1 MPAITP
7 ATSRAIGPT
16 ASSDGPSGRTP
27 STEIRPW
34 VGLSPTVPQ
43 QAEGVRIDPAVSV
56 PIAMSASPV
65 ATATALPLE
74 LPPGM
79 RLGSSG
85 RSEEHT
91 SDLQSLMRI
100 SYAVFCLK
108 KKKQQTNTHT
118 LQNVM

>member
-43 QAEGVRIDPAVSV
+43 QAEGVRIDPAVSG

-65 ATATALPLE
+65 APTPPLPPH
-74 LPPGM
+74 LPPGTGP
-79 RLGSSG
+79 GSSG
-85 RSEEHT
+85 VLGVPYQRWW
-91 SDLQSLMRI
+91 LVPPQARPAR
-100 SYAVFCLK
+100 AVS
-108 KKKQQTNTHT
+108 
-118 LQNVM
+118 

>member
-56 PIAMSASPV
+56 PRAMSASPV
-65 ATATALPLE
+65 ATATALQLE

-79 RLGSSG
+79 RLASSG
-85 RSEEHT
+85 FSGVPY
-91 SDLQSLMRI
+91 QGLMQVPPKPTPARLGLI
-100 SYAVFCLK
+100 GKREVRERG
-108 KKKQQTNTHT
+108 
-118 LQNVM
+118 